1 MAQGS
6 VEISQDAGEKSSGE
20 KQGSG
25 GSRSRLV
32 ARLLAAS
39 ANLPAF
45 IKDLLTTQAV
55 VVAGTEAAGFLIER
69 APAQPAAAGADGA
82 APGETVSLRLIE
94 HIRPDN
100 SPPEVRKQAIEA
112 FTDII
117 RPCIAQNKDAVIEVS
132 AQSEANESQFCLVTL
147 LRNEGE
153 LVAVSAVIT
162 RARDAE
168 RAQQRLMSMQLVAG
182 YFDLFTLKRT
192 AEQSR
197 VIAQSHQH
205 VLQLVSAV
213 SIATGFQA
221 AANNFC
227 NELALRTGSTR
238 VSLGWLKGLNIKIKA
253 LSHTEQFD
261 KKQELITQLEA
272 VMEECADQ
280 EEPVFFDPEG
290 TQTTQNVVR
299 AAAGFGKTNANSG
312 VMSLPLRKKGEIV
325 GVVTLEFDSA
335 AKLGPQAAQGLAV
348 AVDLL
353 APQLAD
359 RYDNDRWLITKTG
372 ISIREASKVVIGPK
386 HMLAKLICTLILA
399 TLLFTIFYEPM
410 YHVSAPFQ
418 FGAIEKRSIVAPF
431 EGYIKEVKVKPGTES
446 AFVKQGDV
454 LLVMDTKD
462 LKLKLAISRA
472 SANAKLA
479 EAERNRAD
487 PGKIADYKIAMADRE
502 TYLKEAAYYE
512 DQIDR
517 ATVRAPID
525 GEVIKG
531 DLKDKLGAQIR
542 PTDVLFE
549 IAQRESLHAELSVD
563 ERDVQLLKVGRKGNL
578 ATTSLPTEKFPFV
591 VERIVPMG
599 EAREGQNTFRVYAK
613 MDRSSS
619 DWPKDA
625 ASAGGWLPGMEGEAR
640 IEDRPR
646 SVIWM
651 WTHRFIEFVRLK
663 LWI

>member
-1 MAQGS
+1 M
-6 VEISQDAGEKSSGE
+6 SQDAGEQNSGE

-39 ANLPAF
+39 SNLPAF

-69 APAQPAAAGADGA
+69 VAAQPTAEGDDAKLPA
-82 APGETVSLRLIE
+82 ETLSLRLIE
-94 HIRPDN
+94 HIRPDS

-117 RPCIAQNKDAVIEVS
+117 KPCIQRNSDGVIEVGS
-132 AQSEANESQFCLVTL
+132 QSDATESQFCLVTL

-168 RAQQRLMSMQLVAG
+168 QAQQRLMSMQLVAG

-213 SIATGFQA
+213 STATGFQA

-227 NELALRTGSTR
+227 NELALRTGATR
-238 VSLGWLKGLNIKIKA
+238 VSLGWLKGTNIKIKA

-290 TQTTQNVVR
+290 KQTTQNVVR
-299 AAAGFGKTNANSG
+299 AAANFGKSTANSG
-312 VMSLPLRKKGEIV
+312 VMSLPLRKLGEIV
-325 GVVTLEFDSA
+325 GVVTLEFDQA

-353 APQLAD
+353 APQLHD
-359 RYDNDRWLITKTG
+359 RHENDRWLITKTG
-372 ISIREASKVVIGPK
+372 ISIRENAKVVMGPK
-386 HMLAKLICTLILA
+386 HMLAKLICTSLLA
-399 TLLFTIFYEPM
+399 LLLFSIFYKPM
-410 YHVSAPFQ
+410 AHVSAPFQ
-418 FGAIEKRSIVAPF
+418 FAAIEKRSIVAPF
-431 EGYIKEVKVKPGTES
+431 DGYIKEVKVKPGTS
-446 AFVKQGDV
+446 TALVKKGDV
-454 LLVMDTKD
+454 LLVMDTNELTQKM
-462 LKLKLAISRA
+462 AISL
-472 SANAKLA
+472 SNANAKLR
-479 EAERNRAD
+479 EAEKNLAD
-487 PGKIADYKIAMADRE
+487 KSKVAEYKQAMQDRE
-502 TYLKEAAYYE
+502 TSLREVDYYKG
-512 DQIDR
+512 QIER

-531 DLKDKLGAQIR
+531 DLEDKIGAQVR

-549 IAQRESLHAELSVD
+549 IAQRDSLRAELSVN
-563 ERDVQLLKVGRKGNL
+563 ERDIQLIQNQKSGTL
-578 ATTSLPTEKFPFV
+578 ATTSLPTEKFPFKI
-591 VERIVPMG
+591 ERIVPMG
-599 EAREGQNTFRVYAK
+599 EAKEGQNTFKVYARL
-613 MDRSSS
+613 DRESAN
-619 DWPKDA
+619 WPKDA
-625 ASAGGWLPGMEGEAR
+625 KSDQGWYPGMEGEAR
-640 IEDRPR
+640 IEDQRR
-646 SVIWM
+646 SVMWI
-651 WTHRFIEFVRLK
+651 WTHRFVDFVRLS